1 MAPNP
6 RVAAAFRAMRDI
18 GIKEDKV
25 KPVLKRLLKL
35 YEKNWELIEEENYR
49 ALADAIF
56 EEEDN
61 VVVEQKK
68 KCKSTDEDD
77 LEEEAQTQDEPER
90 PLKRLRRGQGGPGSS
105 SVNACNNSLG
115 GSPLKRPKVEE
126 GEPLDPCLQQRPQE
140 MTEKPQSI
148 LKPIAPQH
156 GTVNKGKQPLLPQ
169 IASPGKRSMSERAS
183 HVCIREPIVEQGIVL
198 LSKQKVPDTHLLIK
212 PKDEPFTDDM
222 LTADVPD
229 YEVPIAV
236 IHPAPPSKVGSS
248 VGNDSVENHG
258 PEIPASQRLAEGN
271 GIDGILASSSE
282 RGTNCKL
289 ATIPE
294 ESPPALEIASSPLG
308 EVKISLSCDSTLGRP
323 DFHMPSRDEVI
334 KLMED
339 KCLRT
344 YKIIDT
350 NFSVK
355 KLLNDMCECFLE
367 LGTYSTDESQEGSIN
382 ISPTLDVLKESS
394 VQDAGGN
401 ELGLCMPSS
410 NGSVNIQC
418 SAEVAEPLSRLPTSL
433 NGLDEHIQ
441 ASKKIIPNGY
451 AESEH
456 EKELEDPESTNSCCL
471 VVVPQQKNP
480 PSDLR
485 SLHDVN
491 DITKGE
497 ERVRISWVN
506 EINSECL
513 PCFKYIPRNLIF
525 QNANVNF
532 TLSRIGDEDCCSAC
546 LGDCLS
552 LSTLCHCANTTGG
565 QFAYAKGDLLRE
577 EFLEECI
584 SMTRDPQRHQ
594 HLYCRECP
602 LERLRIDDCLEPCK
616 GHLRR
621 KFIKE
626 CWSKC
631 SCSKNCGNRVV
642 QRGISCK
649 LQVFCTPEGKGWGLR
664 TLEDLPKGAFVC
676 EYVGE
681 ILTSSELYERN
692 LESNK
697 SGKRTYSVLLDAD
710 WGSGALKSE
719 EALCLDATFF
729 GNVAR
734 FINHRCLDANLVEI
748 PVKVET
754 PDHTYYHFA
763 FFTTR
768 VVAALEE
775 LTWDYGIDFDDHDQP
790 VKAFRCLCGSKFCRN
805 MKRSIRSRSATI
817 AR

>member
-308 EVKISLSCDSTLGRP
+308 E
-323 DFHMPSRDEVI
+323 
-334 KLMED
+334 
-339 KCLRT
+339 
-344 YKIIDT
+344 
-350 NFSVK
+350 
-355 KLLNDMCECFLE
+355 
-367 LGTYSTDESQEGSIN
+367 EGSIN